1 MISFI
6 YALIPVVLVTIL
18 GWLLAHRNFRSV
30 DGWRAIEKLVYFVF
44 FPALIVNVLA
54 SASFEIMPWAM
65 VLVLIGSQVAL
76 AILGLFAK
84 RADDGPRK
92 GSIIQSNVRWN
103 TFVGLSIASSLFG
116 EPGLA
121 LMAIAVAVLTPTAN
135 VISVLALTHFAR
147 DSGEQKP
154 HVVMDM
160 VRNPL
165 IIGCVIGIALN
176 LLGMA
181 PTGIAEKTLDILG
194 QATLALGLLVVG
206 AAVDI
211 DAFKRAG
218 HTTLTWSAVRLLG
231 FPLVAL
237 AAGLLL
243 NLAPDSLAIV
253 MIAAATPT
261 ASSGY
266 ILARQLGGDAT
277 LSANLIAVQT
287 VFSVLSMPV
296 IYALYLLIQA

>member
-1 MISFI
+1 MINFI
-6 YALIPVVLVTIL
+6 YALIPVVLITVL
-18 GWLLAHRNFRSV
+18 GWLLAHRNFLPAE
-30 DGWRAIEKLVYFVF
+30 GWRAIERLVYFIF
-44 FPALIVNVLA
+44 FPALIINVLA
-54 SASFEIMPWAM
+54 SASFETVPWAM
-65 VLVLIGSQVAL
+65 VLALIGSQVAL
-76 AILGLFAK
+76 AVLGLFAK

-103 TFVGLSIASSLFG
+103 TFVGLSIASALFG

-121 LMAIAVAVLTPTAN
+121 LMAIAVAALTPTAN

-147 DSGEQKP
+147 DDGKAKP

-181 PTGIAEKTLDILG
+181 PTGMAEKTLDILG

-206 AAVDI
+206 AAVDLQ
-211 DAFKRAG
+211 AFRRAG

-243 NLAPDSLAIV
+243 DLAPDSLAII

-277 LSANLIAVQT
+277 LSANLVAVQT
-287 VFSVLSMPV
+287 VFSVLSMPA
-296 IYALYLLIQA
+296 IYALYLLTQS

>member
-1 MISFI
+1 MINFV
-6 YALIPVVLVTIL
+6 YALIPVVLITAL
-18 GWLLAHRNFRSV
+18 GWLLAHRNFLAA
-30 DGWRAIEKLVYFVF
+30 DGWRAIERLVYFIF
-44 FPALIVNVLA
+44 FPALIINVLA
-54 SASFEIMPWAM
+54 SASFEIVPWAM
-65 VLVLIGSQVAL
+65 VLVLIGSQFAL
-76 AILGLFAK
+76 AAMGLLAK

-103 TFVGLSIASSLFG
+103 TFVGLSIASALFG

-135 VISVLALTHFAR
+135 VISVLALTHFAE
-147 DSGEQKP
+147 DSGEKKP
-154 HVVMDM
+154 HVMMDM
-160 VRNPL
+160 IRNPL

-176 LLGMA
+176 LLGIA

-206 AAVDI
+206 AAVDLQ
-211 DAFKRAG
+211 AFKRAG
-218 HTTLTWSAVRLLG
+218 PTTLTWSAVRLLG
-231 FPLVAL
+231 LPLVAL
-237 AAGLLL
+237 AGGLLL
-243 NLAPDSLAIV
+243 NLSADSLAIV
-253 MIAAATPT
+253 LIAAATPT

-287 VFSVLSMPV
+287 VFSVLTMPA
-296 IYALYLLIQA
+296 IYALYLLTQA

>member
-1 MISFI
+1 MINFI
-6 YALIPVVLVTIL
+6 YALLPVVLISAL
-18 GWLLAHRNFRSV
+18 GWLLARRNFLPA
-30 DGWRAIEKLVYFVF
+30 DGWRAIERLVYFIF
-44 FPALIVNVLA
+44 FPALIINVLA
-54 SASFEIMPWAM
+54 SASFEVVPWSM
-65 VLVLIGSQVAL
+65 VLTLIGSQVTL
-76 AILGLFAK
+76 AIMGLFAK
-84 RADDGPRK
+84 RANDGPRK

-103 TFVGLSIASSLFG
+103 TFVGLSIASALFG

-121 LMAIAVAVLTPTAN
+121 LMAIAVAALTPTAN
-135 VISVLALTHFAR
+135 VISVLALTHFAKDR
-147 DSGEQKP
+147 GEQKP

-176 LLGMA
+176 MLGMA

-206 AAVDI
+206 AAVDL

-243 NLAPDSLAIV
+243 SLPADSLAIV

-277 LSANLIAVQT
+277 LSANLVAVQT
-287 VFSVLSMPV
+287 IFSVLTMPA
-296 IYALYLLIQA
+296 IYALYLLVQA